1 MINIK
6 PTRRGLQFSLRA
18 FLALFT
24 VLTVWLAWHANRLR
38 RQAEAVRAFQ
48 RAGSIIGYRVPPP
61 PGRPLDIALFGNDGS
76 CRDYFRTPTD
86 LRLTSEAVDDD
97 LCRFLDD
104 LPELKSLELD
114 DTRITGASI
123 ERIGRLKRLE
133 IIFHRDPDFT
143 PEDFERLKT
152 VVPPGC
158 EIFSDYGVY
167 RKPD

>member
-1 MINIK
+1 M
-6 PTRRGLQFSLRA
+6 RRRLQISLRM
-18 FLALFT
+18 FLLSLAALA
-24 VLTVWLAWHANRLR
+24 VWLGWEANRLR

-61 PGRPLDIALFGNDGS
+61 PGRPLDIALFAKEAS
-76 CRDYFRTPTD
+76 WRDYFRTPTD
-86 LRLTSEAVDDD
+86 LRLTSEAVDDE

-104 LPELKSLELD
+104 LPELKSLEFD
-114 DTRITGASI
+114 DTGVTGASI

-133 IIFHRDPDFT
+133 FIFLHDPDFT
-143 PEDFERLKT
+143 QDGVERLKT

-167 RKPD
+167 RKPG

>member
-1 MINIK
+1 MIKIK
-6 PTRRGLQFSLRA
+6 PTRRSLQFSLRA
-18 FLALFT
+18 FLVLFT
-24 VLTVWLAWHANRLR
+24 VLSVWLGWQANRMR

-61 PGRPLDIALFGNDGS
+61 PGRPLDIALIAEEGS
-76 CRDYFRTPTD
+76 WRDFFRTPTD

-97 LCRFLDD
+97 LCRCLDD

-114 DTRITGASI
+114 DTRVTSASI

-133 IIFHRDPDFT
+133 IIFLRDPDFT
-143 PEDFERLKT
+143 QGDFERLKT

-167 RKPD
+167 RKPG